1 LRRGERLRDPNKKG
15 RSGTNTVVSFG
26 LPRPR
31 LWTPI
36 GVHNSLFQ
44 LELRQVSDFHNQYQ
58 ANCRAYVRGTPF
70 RLLRLLVAFAAA
82 LALAPI
88 CALAARLT
96 GEPAVGAVTGI
107 AGAVGVLIAWILVE
121 RAMHHRGGSSP
132 AAAHMPPLPP
142 GFVSPQIV
150 HSSQPPI
157 RRVQDPVPAKSSGGG
172 CIVALLVVAGVM
184 MLTCCGGGVAIFAIG
199 SSIAG
204 HANGRVVIQEDPFF
218 DLQRRQ
224 QRQIDDLVRRQKDQ
238 WREIERDR
246 QRIGQG
252 PNW

>member
-1 LRRGERLRDPNKKG
+1 M
-15 RSGTNTVVSFG
+15 
-26 LPRPR
+26 
-31 LWTPI
+31 
-36 GVHNSLFQ
+36 
-44 LELRQVSDFHNQYQ
+44 SDFLDQYK
-58 ANCRAYVRGTPF
+58 ANCRAYLRGSPY

-82 LALAPI
+82 LVLAPI

-96 GEPAVGAVTGI
+96 GEPMLGAVVGI

-121 RAMHHRGGSSP
+121 RAMHHRGGSSTI
-132 AAAHMPPLPP
+132 AAHMPPLPP

-150 HSSQPPI
+150 NASQPP
-157 RRVQDPVPAKSSGGG
+157 VWQDRGPAPAKSSSGG
-172 CIVALLVVAGVM
+172 CTVALLVVAGVM
-184 MLTCCGGGVAIFAIG
+184 MLTCCGGDVAIFAIG

-218 DLQRRQ
+218 DLQRQQ

-238 WREIERDR
+238 WREIERNR

-252 PNW
+252 PSW